1 MTMES
6 ARDRYPLLTAIIRD
20 PRVPCTALDFELS
33 SALDEIDRLRAIA
46 GVAELIAENAVI
58 EPEPDLCDL
67 HPECLLARGHD
78 GPCAEPDGTPLPDRS
93 ES

>member
-33 SALDEIDRLRAIA
+33 SALDEIDMLRAIA
-46 GVAELIAENAVI
+46 GVAELIAANAVI
-58 EPEPDLCDL
+58 EPDPTICDRDT
-67 HPECLLARGHD
+67 ECMLDRGHD
-78 GPCAEPDGTPLPDRS
+78 GQCRDVFGG